1 MRTPRLLP
9 MIGIAVGGVLAIKA
23 LSGGAAFPELFQGA
37 KAFAEGSIPG
47 KTIAPA
53 MPGDLKAGDPK
64 AGAPKASA
72 PPLPPGLSLGQPGA
86 VGPLASAA
94 PAPLACGPDAADL
107 ARQAGLSPAELQI
120 LQSLQNRRGQL
131 DTREQDM
138 DAQMQL
144 LAAAEAKIDAKLAAL
159 NNLKTDLKGIIG
171 QADQERDAEL
181 ARLVIVYS
189 QMKPK
194 DAAARMAVLDDSVR
208 LPIAAKMKERALSAM
223 LAQMSPPEAK
233 RLTEALAARFAASQA
248 VANGRAAIAQSTA
261 PAQTAPTHTA
271 STQTGAAAPT
281 TSPAKP
287 PAAAAPTRTAEAA
300 ATVPEKPAAR
310 SPATRRRPHR
320 TAQAT
325 RAATKPA
332 DGAAAAAKP
341 VSTAEAA
348 APGGKPG
355 ASTPTPAPAKPVAP
369 APTAAPAA
377 AKPG

>member
-47 KTIAPA
+47 KTVAPA

-64 AGAPKASA
+64 TGAPKASA

-208 LPIAAKMKERALSAM
+208 LPIAAKMKERALSAI
-223 LAQMSPPEAK
+223 LAQMSPADAKTITEKLAK
-233 RLTEALAARFAASQA
+233 RMETQALADARSA
-248 VANGRAAIAQSTA
+248 VA
-261 PAQTAPTHTA
+261 
-271 STQTGAAAPT
+271 
-281 TSPAKP
+281 P
-287 PAAAAPTRTAEAA
+287 P
-300 ATVPEKPAAR
+300 
-310 SPATRRRPHR
+310 
-320 TAQAT
+320 
-325 RAATKPA
+325 
-332 DGAAAAAKP
+332 
-341 VSTAEAA
+341 
-348 APGGKPG
+348 
-355 ASTPTPAPAKPVAP
+355 
-369 APTAAPAA
+369 AAPAA
-377 AKPG
+377 APPAGKAAGKPRGKPSPKSAAASPAAKAG